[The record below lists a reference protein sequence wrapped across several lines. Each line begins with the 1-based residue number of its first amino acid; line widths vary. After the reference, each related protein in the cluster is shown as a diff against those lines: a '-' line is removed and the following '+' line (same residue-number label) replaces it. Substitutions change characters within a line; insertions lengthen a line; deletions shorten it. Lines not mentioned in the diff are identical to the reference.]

1 MILNNL
7 FGGFSKAEFYAKTK
21 KIKSCSIDNWI
32 RPQNTWGGDLRIFAY
47 YMMNE
52 LKGMRIYDEYSW
64 QLFKATFEN
73 LMDLSALKTN

>member
-1 MILNNL
+1 M
-7 FGGFSKAEFYAKTK
+7 
-21 KIKSCSIDNWI
+21 
-32 RPQNTWGGDLRIFAY
+32 GGDLRTFAY